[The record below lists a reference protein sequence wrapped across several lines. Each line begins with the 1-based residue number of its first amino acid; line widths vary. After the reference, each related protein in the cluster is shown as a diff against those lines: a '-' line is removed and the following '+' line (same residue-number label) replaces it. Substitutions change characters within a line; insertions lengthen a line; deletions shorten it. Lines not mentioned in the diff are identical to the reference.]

1 MQTDN
6 QHGPSGPS
14 QPRLD
19 QAYETAGNPTDK
31 EPIEQCKAQENARA
45 EGAVAH
51 RNPNE
56 TEDYSKATPTA
67 MAQGIR
73 GAGPGEE
80 TKGYTQQSL
89 DRSQELD
96 AAQMG
101 APGEGKVADAVD
113 NPMGASG
120 GERGLETDL
129 DRKKAEQAPARQKV
143 QEEKQEGF
151 DVGGVLGQRGG
162 PANPVDKGNVRT

>member
-1 MQTDN
+1 
-6 QHGPSGPS
+6 
-14 QPRLD
+14 
-19 QAYETAGNPTDK
+19 
-31 EPIEQCKAQENARA
+31 
-45 EGAVAH
+45 
-51 RNPNE
+51 
-56 TEDYSKATPTA
+56 